1 MVIQLLN
8 ISKDQ
13 AYRLLKRLI
22 DEKNTLQFGR
32 ESGTKYKEKIEHCAN
47 IAYLMLII

>member
-32 ESGTKYKEKIEHCAN
+32 ESGTKYKEKINVHVN
-47 IAYLMLII
+47 IAQISRI